1 MSPEERREFVRGHRT
16 AIFGY
21 GRREHGPSMTVVY
34 YVMDGDDI
42 LVSTMAGRG
51 KARVVSRNPR
61 ISLCV
66 LDERWPP
73 TYLLVYCEA
82 RVETE
87 PPAVVDLMM
96 RIAGVMAGQTMPED
110 IRPMVEE
117 GARRE
122 SRVVLRLRPY
132 ATFESPPRHVSSAS
146 DVNPELM
153 HGYGAVLP
161 WFDSKGDVSE
171 RG

>member
-1 MSPEERREFVRGHRT
+1 
-16 AIFGY
+16 
-21 GRREHGPSMTVVY
+21 
-34 YVMDGDDI
+34 VMDGDDI

-87 PPAVVDLMM
+87 PRAVVDLMT
-96 RIAGVMAGQTMPED
+96 RGL
-110 IRPMVEE
+110 
-117 GARRE
+117 RRE
-122 SRVVLRLRPY
+122 
-132 ATFESPPRHVSSAS
+132 A
-146 DVNPELM
+146 D
-153 HGYGAVLP
+153 
-161 WFDSKGDVSE
+161 
-171 RG
+171 